1 MNPQRRA
8 LLRDVM
14 SMAWSIFRDA
24 GARNEPFRR
33 FGDSLRAAW
42 RLVRSLREFAEQAR
56 SLQRVYLSP
65 SLIPSYRPSADIG
78 RREAEFRTA
87 YVTARMWR

>member
-1 MNPQRRA
+1 MNLKRRA
-8 LLRDVM
+8 LLREVM
-14 SMAWSIFRDA
+14 TTAWGFYRDA
-24 GARNEPFRR
+24 GARHEPFKR

-87 YVTARMWR
+87 YVTAKLWR

>member
-8 LLRDVM
+8 LLREVM
-14 SMAWSIFRDA
+14 SIAWSFYRDA
-24 GARNEPFRR
+24 GARNEPFKR
-33 FGDSLRAAW
+33 FADSLQAAW

-87 YVTARMWR
+87 YVTAKMWR